1 MSTTHERTRWKE
13 QILRDHP
20 YMNQLPGAV
29 DMLIDM
35 YCSDKKGFDQMVREC
50 KAVKDDPNR
59 KSTVL
64 PEVITYGLRKG
75 EPEEDPLRTTEDGD
89 TRISITELPAEHLV
103 SGESQPSDDPGQQAE
118 NPDT

>member
-1 MSTTHERTRWKE
+1 MATTHERTRWKE

-50 KAVKDDPNR
+50 KAVKDDPSR
-59 KSTVL
+59 KSAVL

-75 EPEEDPLRTTEDGD
+75 EPEEDPLRTNEDGD
-89 TRISITELPAEHLV
+89 TRITIQELPTEPLV
-103 SGESQPSDDPGQQAE
+103 GSESQPGDDAGQPPE
-118 NPDT
+118 DPDS